1 MLAFD
6 INDLIHDTASDLGV
20 SDTFCLVIIAIL
32 VLTVIF
38 AIITWIIGGRRL
50 RKERREKNKKTCPAC
65 GGENASGTLL
75 CTFCDE
81 ML

>member
-6 INDLIHDTASDLGV
+6 INDLIHDTANDLGV

-38 AIITWIIGGRRL
+38 AIITWIIGGRRVK
-50 RKERREKNKKTCPAC
+50 KERRAKNKKLCPAC
-65 GGENASGTLL
+65 GGENPPDALL